1 MHFEFKGD
9 NWNTNQNEDNSIRIG
24 LDQEDRL
31 KPSYSRNKK
40 HYNFLNP

>member
-9 NWNTNQNEDNSIRIG
+9 NWNTNQNKDNSIRIG
-24 LDQEDRL
+24 LDHKDGL